1 MKEYR
6 YINRL
11 TLANRLKRLLWGV
24 CQTMLFRPT
33 PRWALH
39 AWRASLLRWF
49 GAEIGIGCRIDP
61 RSRIW
66 APWNLSLG
74 DFVAIGENVDVYNVD
89 RIAIG
94 SKAAISQGAF
104 LCTASHDISSLS
116 RPLTHAPIEIGKHAW
131 IAAEAMLHPGS
142 TVEDGAVVAA
152 RAVLR
157 GRAAAWT
164 IWAGNPAHEVGKRT
178 LKPEHQT
185 DDSTIARPSK
195 ELP

>member
-1 MKEYR
+1 VKEYR

-11 TLANRLKRLLWGV
+11 PLANRLKRLLWGV
-24 CQTMLFRPT
+24 CRMLLFRPT

-39 AWRASLLRWF
+39 TWRAVLLRWF

-61 RSRIW
+61 RSCIW

-74 DFVAIGENVDVYNVD
+74 DFVSIGENVDVYNVA
-89 RIAIG
+89 RITIG
-94 SKAAISQGAF
+94 SKAAISQRAF

-116 RPLTHAPIEIGKHAW
+116 RPLTHAPIEIGQHAW
-131 IAAEAMLHPGS
+131 IAAEAMLYPGA
-142 TVEDGAVVAA
+142 TVEDGAIVAA

-164 IWAGNPAHEVGKRT
+164 IWAGNPAREVGKRT
-178 LKPEHQT
+178 LRPEHPT
-185 DDSTIARPSK
+185 DESGNQGPPK